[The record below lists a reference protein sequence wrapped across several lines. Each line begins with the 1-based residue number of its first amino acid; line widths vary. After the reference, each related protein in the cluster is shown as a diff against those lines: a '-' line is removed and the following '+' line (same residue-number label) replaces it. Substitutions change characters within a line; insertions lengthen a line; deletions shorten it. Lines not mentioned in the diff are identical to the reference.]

1 MTGTG
6 TNQGNTGADQNAL
19 VVSAAGATHPLG
31 AGFAAGSVT
40 TSSSATVT
48 HGWGKPT
55 ANAVVAATI
64 TGDTTKAAIYG
75 YDTGAAMQ
83 GGYTAPARRVAFHL
97 YNGSS
102 SVLNDN
108 SVALFDAVIAWA
120 AKSAPKVSYKR
131 DATDRITERSANG
144 RVVARYSYT
153 GSGDTSDLT
162 LDGSNNV
169 VEATLSLPG
178 GALYSWRSAAPVWSY
193 ANTHGDVVVTTDNTG
208 TKQGPTR
215 AYDPYGQ
222 PLTTAAEID
231 NSTGEFDYGWLGE
244 HQRQLE
250 HQTGAIQIIE
260 MGERQYD
267 SMLGRFVE
275 VDPIEGGLETNDYA
289 YVADPVNQT
298 DLDGNGGFGANCGS
312 MKGRKLVSC
321 RNSARRTLSRYR
333 SMKRYCIFGKNRNGG
348 CRGGSIPRMVY
359 WRGLSMALPRA
370 GQLLGGLCPGPSSRF
385 CSSVLGGI
393 GGGYGAHLRYKHCG
407 NGLITCRRRG
417 SDNRARRVAVG
428 FGTANGA
435 TMGFLETTW
444 TDVFRAW
451 WSKGR

>member
-83 GGYTAPARRVAFHL
+83 GGYTAPARRVGFHL

-108 SVALFDAVIAWA
+108 SVALFDAAIAWA
-120 AKSAPKVSYKR
+120 AKSAPKVTYKR

-162 LDGSNNV
+162 LDSANNV

-178 GALYSWRSAAPVWSY
+178 GALYSWRGAAPVWSY

-231 NSTGEFDYGWLGE
+231 NSAGEFDYGWLGE
-244 HQRQLE
+244 HQRPLE
-250 HQTGAIQIIE
+250 HQTGAIPIIE
-260 MGERQYD
+260 MGARQYD
-267 SMLGRFVE
+267 PTLGRFLE
-275 VDPIEGGLETNDYA
+275 VDPVEGGCENDYS
-289 YVADPVNQT
+289 YPADPVNEL
-298 DLDGNGGFGANCGS
+298 DLNGMKKACRKSGPSRFQLRSRRVTRWKTIAAWGGLGGGSIGIRFRGSAPVVRVRVTGNGGGGFVAKWLG
-312 MKGRKLVSC
+312 
-321 RNSARRTLSRYR
+321 RTLAQYNGRWLQFPGGYLASESVTTRSTLAISYHQGMGPDGAGVPLFFRARVDVRTFVTQHRYR
-333 SMKRYCIFGKNRNGG
+333 ITNPCGQRSYTR
-348 CRGGSIPRMVY
+348 
-359 WRGLSMALPRA
+359 WR
-370 GQLLGGLCPGPSSRF
+370 
-385 CSSVLGGI
+385 
-393 GGGYGAHLRYKHCG
+393 
-407 NGLITCRRRG
+407 
-417 SDNRARRVAVG
+417 
-428 FGTANGA
+428 
-435 TMGFLETTW
+435 
-444 TDVFRAW
+444 
-451 WSKGR
+451 